1 MSGKIR
7 LLPFIVAGLVFVVLP
22 QFVTVYTDW
31 LWFGETG
38 YQDVFLLS
46 LSSQLSVG
54 LIVFGF
60 VFLVFFGNLQIALKS
75 LKKPHLLIGPTTE
88 DVRPMVLEQ
97 RQLRL
102 IIKVVSG
109 VVALFLAFLASSQW
123 LVWLKSSHAVPFG
136 KTDPILG
143 QDVAFYVFQLPAL
156 ELVRTLVL
164 LLIVVSLIGSAVLYF
179 LSENLNIVPE
189 KGLSIHPIAK

>member
-60 VFLVFFGNLQIALKS
+60 VFLVFFGNLQMKMIQVGI
-75 LKKPHLLIGPTTE
+75 HRGEEE
-88 DVRPMVLEQ
+88 DP
-97 RQLRL
+97 
-102 IIKVVSG
+102 G
-109 VVALFLAFLASSQW
+109 
-123 LVWLKSSHAVPFG
+123 G
-136 KTDPILG
+136 T
-143 QDVAFYVFQLPAL
+143 
-156 ELVRTLVL
+156 
-164 LLIVVSLIGSAVLYF
+164 
-179 LSENLNIVPE
+179 
-189 KGLSIHPIAK
+189 